1 MDVRTFQY
9 RFKFQP
15 KDEKERDDVQ
25 EIIKLFRFHMAPELQ
40 PGNMRFLGIPA
51 TFDIHYMYQT
61 SDNWESG
68 SMDWRNARENDFY
81 NKIATCVL
89 TNVNVDYTPDGVRSF
104 HDGSPTQITMDLSFS
119 ETELLTKDKIN
130 KGY

>member
-1 MDVRTFQY
+1 
-9 RFKFQP
+9 
-15 KDEKERDDVQ
+15 
-25 EIIKLFRFHMAPELQ
+25 MAPELQ

-61 SDNWESG
+61 SDQNQSG
-68 SMDWRNARENDFY
+68 NMDWRNARENNYY
-81 NKIATCVL
+81 NKVATCVL
-89 TNVNVDYTPDGVRSF
+89 TNVGVDYTPDGVKSF
-104 HDGSPTQITMDLSFS
+104 HDGSPTAISMSLSFS

>member
-1 MDVRTFQY
+1 
-9 RFKFQP
+9 
-15 KDEKERDDVQ
+15 
-25 EIIKLFRFHMAPELQ
+25 MAPELQ

-61 SDNWESG
+61 SDYGESG

-89 TNVNVDYTPDGVRSF
+89 TNVSVDYTPDGVRSF
-104 HDGSPTQITMDLSFS
+104 RDGSPTAITMSLSFK